1 MYQDPIVAET
11 RALRESYAAEH
22 DHDLDA
28 IFEDLMRRQAETTR
42 KVVSRPPRKPGA
54 LRNIPASK
62 RLAHSDK
69 DAQPAHKRRAVR
81 VVGARNR
88 KRRRPQASTRKFPWR
103 RETRLTMAP

>member
-42 KVVSRPPRKPGA
+42 KVVSRPPRKPVA

-69 DAQPAHKRRAVR
+69 DAQPAHKPDRLPASRR
-81 VVGARNR
+81 
-88 KRRRPQASTRKFPWR
+88 
-103 RETRLTMAP
+103 